1 MDTLQL
7 TLILFIHLLVLNLLN
22 RRVAVLYL
30 SRALPKTNHRLS
42 DELPFGQ
49 GKDRSSIC
57 FIICVHCDLSLSLYK
72 YLTSKAS
79 YFCMHRLLK
88 YNK

>member
-57 FIICVHCDLSLSLYK
+57 FIICVHCDLSLSLQIFNIQSFIF
-72 YLTSKAS
+72 LHAS
-79 YFCMHRLLK
+79 LAQI
-88 YNK
+88 